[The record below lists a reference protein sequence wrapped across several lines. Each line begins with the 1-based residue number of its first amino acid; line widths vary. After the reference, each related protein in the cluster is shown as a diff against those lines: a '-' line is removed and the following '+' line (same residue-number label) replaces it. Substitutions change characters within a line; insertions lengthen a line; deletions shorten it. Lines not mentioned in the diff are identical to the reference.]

1 MSVITITADEALRPE
16 FIEQTIITKMTPKLP
31 FLDLFPVQDLAGSST
46 FAYFTDTVSAE
57 DDIQAGVM
65 SAPMQMS
72 ELGNLPKIDVSP
84 ISKRTGD
91 TYEFGYKL
99 EFSRK
104 VTREKGF
111 VDEILRA
118 YDRAS
123 YGMAKKVNDDI
134 LTNMSNFAAAPTISI
149 DTTWDS
155 SAKILDNIDDMQN
168 AFDQVG
174 WDFELTDLYLHKTNY
189 TELKK
194 YYRNVE
200 GVKFDP
206 SDVEGSKAND
216 VKTSISEGTLFGL
229 DNNIKP
235 ITIYK
240 NTDADYSSDPTN
252 SIINIDKYNQQEY
265 PKKIIIEL
273 WAEMGIGVKYG
284 NAILKQTGI

>member
-16 FIEQTIITKMTPKLP
+16 FIEQTVITKMTPKLP
-31 FLDLFPVQDLAGSST
+31 FLDLFPVQDLGGSST
-46 FAYFTDTVSAE
+46 FAYFSDATSAE
-57 DDIQAGVM
+57 DDITAGVM
-65 SAPMQMS
+65 STPMLMS
-72 ELGNLPKIDVSP
+72 ELGNLPKINVSE
-84 ISKRTGD
+84 ISKKVGD

-99 EFSRK
+99 EFSRN

-118 YDRAS
+118 YDRAA
-123 YGMAKKVNDDI
+123 YGMQRKINGDVLSA
-134 LTNMSNFAAAPTISI
+134 MSSYAAAPTISI
-149 DTTWDS
+149 DTTWDT
-155 SAKILDNIDDMQN
+155 SADICDNIDDMQT
-168 AFDQVG
+168 AFDQDG

-189 TELKK
+189 NELKK

-200 GVKFDP
+200 GIKFDP
-206 SDVEGSKAND
+206 NDVEGSRANN
-216 VKTSISEGTLFGL
+216 VKSSITEGTLYGL

-240 NTDADYSSDPTN
+240 NTDSEYSSNPQG
-252 SIINIDKYNQQEY
+252 SIINIDKYQQKEY
-265 PKKIIIEL
+265 PKKIVIEL

>member
-16 FIEQTIITKMTPKLP
+16 FIEQTVITKMTPKLP
-31 FLDLFPVQDLAGSST
+31 FLDLFPVQDLGGAST
-46 FAYFTDTVSAE
+46 FSYFTDTTSAE
-57 DDIQAGVM
+57 DDIVAGKM
-65 SAPMQMS
+65 STPMIMS

-84 ISKRTGD
+84 ISKKVGD

-99 EFSRK
+99 EFSRN

-118 YDRAS
+118 YDRAA
-123 YGMAKKVNDDI
+123 YGMEKKINGDVLSAMD
-134 LTNMSNFAAAPTISI
+134 SYAAAPAISI
-149 DTTWDS
+149 GTTWDT
-155 SAKILDNIDDMQN
+155 SADICDNIDDMQT
-168 AFDQVG
+168 AFDQDG

-189 TELKK
+189 NELKK

-200 GVKFDP
+200 GIKFDP
-206 SDVEGSKAND
+206 NDVEGSRANN
-216 VKTSISEGTLFGL
+216 VKSSITEGTLYGL

-240 NTDADYSSDPTN
+240 NTDSEYSSNPQG
-252 SIINIDKYNQQEY
+252 SIINIDKYQQKEY
-265 PKKIIIEL
+265 PKKIVIEL